1 MPNTLCLNV
10 NFPLKK
16 FSNSSFYRFLFL
28 PTIWLNP
35 FFHFL
40 CRCYWWSSLYLS
52 SAGVPGSPCLL
63 RVPTYLKNVLRVP
76 TYLKNALRVP
86 TYLKNTLRVPTKYLL
101 PEKYLLSTFYL
112 KVPTKYLLPESILRV
127 PTTQN
132 TNLRFTL
139 NLITWAPNDTK
150 VHFPKR
156 NRLINWEIGYPIL

>member
-52 SAGVPGSPCLL
+52 SAGVLGSPCLL
-63 RVPTYLKNVLRVP
+63 RVPTYLKNTV
-76 TYLKNALRVP
+76 
-86 TYLKNTLRVPTKYLL
+86 RVPTKYLL
-101 PEKYLLSTFYL
+101 LESTL
-112 KVPTKYLLPESILRV
+112 GV
-127 PTTQN
+127 PTTRN
-132 TNLRFTL
+132 TNL
-139 NLITWAPNDTK
+139 K
-150 VHFPKR
+150 SQVHAQLDHLGTERHKGTFSKK
-156 NRLINWEIGYPIL
+156 NILINWEIGYPILLISCVLFQGSKKDLL